1 MLCVDVFCGLSVL
14 LADLF
19 FVCGFGVFFFLLFSS
34 CQEIR
39 KIKKITAWLRL
50 WYCFELKGSLSIKIG
65 KSVCF

>member
-19 FVCGFGVFFFLLFSS
+19 FVCGFVFLFSS

-50 WYCFELKGSLSIKIG
+50 WYYFELKGTLSIKIG